1 MYNTPD
7 ASLADAAEPVPR
19 WRGLGVVAEADTL
32 NATWYKELKISF
44 LVPDHVGY

>member
-7 ASLADAAEPVPR
+7 AILADAAEPVPH
-19 WRGLGVVAEADTL
+19 WRGLRVVAEADTL

-44 LVPDHVGY
+44 LVPDHAGY